1 MPQVG
6 DMNQSGMNHQ
16 GYKQNK
22 KSPSY
27 KRSKPK
33 SSIAVN
39 IAEFKH
45 EMRQRSMSLKK
56 AKINFKNF
64 KSLSTKRRE
73 DVKDDTSSSKFQRAF
88 QKRSLKV
95 RTIVKGIRAQSK
107 QEKM

>member
-1 MPQVG
+1 
-6 DMNQSGMNHQ
+6 
-16 GYKQNK
+16 
-22 KSPSY
+22 
-27 KRSKPK
+27 
-33 SSIAVN
+33 VN
-39 IAEFKH
+39 IAEFKN

-64 KSLSTKRRE
+64 KSLSTKRRD
-73 DVKDDTSSSKFQRAF
+73 DVKEDAASSKFQRAF